1 MFALLRFVLVGKGP
15 FELSADRANNAAC
28 AKEFITSAPDFLSL
42 PPGVAGS
49 LWPSQDCAARQYVQT
64 IWDCDACERLTGLKI
79 PIPPVAAFRGARLA
93 RIHRR
98 DTAVA
103 LTRGMMGTGRR
114 TGRARSR
121 SMGLKVV
128 GGGHAS
134 GQVAAG
140 SGGGRRKRPGGMPEV
155 ALAGWAG
162 MSLRDS
168 PWGCPVDGSG
178 ADGAPSGW

>member
-1 MFALLRFVLVGKGP
+1 M
-15 FELSADRANNAAC
+15 
-28 AKEFITSAPDFLSL
+28 
-42 PPGVAGS
+42 
-49 LWPSQDCAARQYVQT
+49 
-64 IWDCDACERLTGLKI
+64 
-79 PIPPVAAFRGARLA
+79 
-93 RIHRR
+93 
-98 DTAVA
+98 A

-121 SMGLKVV
+121 SMGLRVMR
-128 GGGHAS
+128 GGHAS

-140 SGGGRRKRPGGMPEV
+140 GGGGRRKWPGGMPEV

>member
-1 MFALLRFVLVGKGP
+1 MTF
-15 FELSADRANNAAC
+15 S
-28 AKEFITSAPDFLSL
+28 
-42 PPGVAGS
+42 
-49 LWPSQDCAARQYVQT
+49 
-64 IWDCDACERLTGLKI
+64 
-79 PIPPVAAFRGARLA
+79 LA

-121 SMGLKVV
+121 SMGLRVV

-134 GQVAAG
+134 GKVAARI
-140 SGGGRRKRPGGMPEV
+140 GGGRRKRPGGMPEV

-168 PWGCPVDGSG
+168 PRGCPVDGSG

>member
-1 MFALLRFVLVGKGP
+1 MLTLVASALAGGDCIDDADVLRTGGQ
-15 FELSADRANNAAC
+15 S
-28 AKEFITSAPDFLSL
+28 PD
-42 PPGVAGS
+42 PGRHG
-49 LWPSQDCAARQYVQT
+49 Q
-64 IWDCDACERLTGLKI
+64 
-79 PIPPVAAFRGARLA
+79 A

-121 SMGLKVV
+121 SMGLRVV

>member
-1 MFALLRFVLVGKGP
+1 M
-15 FELSADRANNAAC
+15 
-28 AKEFITSAPDFLSL
+28 
-42 PPGVAGS
+42 
-49 LWPSQDCAARQYVQT
+49 
-64 IWDCDACERLTGLKI
+64 
-79 PIPPVAAFRGARLA
+79 
-93 RIHRR
+93 
-98 DTAVA
+98 A

-140 SGGGRRKRPGGMPEV
+140 SGGGRRKRPGGVPEV

-162 MSLRDS
+162 H
-168 PWGCPVDGSG
+168 GSG
-178 ADGAPSGW
+178 ADGAPSGWQGNGAQSGQGATELVFPGPALGKMQGEAACGVSRPAMEKKRRRRVLVVTSCSPRPMRAAQRARLCAMTWTANQAALAAKRLTGDG

>member
-1 MFALLRFVLVGKGP
+1 M
-15 FELSADRANNAAC
+15 
-28 AKEFITSAPDFLSL
+28 
-42 PPGVAGS
+42 
-49 LWPSQDCAARQYVQT
+49 
-64 IWDCDACERLTGLKI
+64 
-79 PIPPVAAFRGARLA
+79 
-93 RIHRR
+93 
-98 DTAVA
+98 A

-121 SMGLKVV
+121 SMGLRVV

-134 GQVAAG
+134 EKVAAR

-178 ADGAPSGW
+178 TDGAPSGWQGNGAQSGQGVSELGFPGPALGQMQGEAACGVGEASGDGEEAPPEGLGGYQLLAQTDARCPAGQVMRHHLDGQPGPLRQAQDWRRNGLTGDG

>member
-1 MFALLRFVLVGKGP
+1 MTRRYILDENVVIYAQRGLDEYGNPNLDCSDLVNGIIDEDLRTLVVDDVL
-15 FELSADRANNAAC
+15 
-28 AKEFITSAPDFLSL
+28 
-42 PPGVAGS
+42 
-49 LWPSQDCAARQYVQT
+49 
-64 IWDCDACERLTGLKI
+64 WDKY
-79 PIPPVAAFRGARLA
+79 

-121 SMGLKVV
+121 SMGLRVV